1 MLGETNTQ
9 EELLQAFH
17 DDAKW
22 WRFTIGLIEYEIQ
35 FIDRLLKANIFIENT
50 PNLFERLQE
59 FMHVIKTKTRETKNL
74 KKELTEYEDRLRGI
88 LECQDLSCDTYY
100 LENHKA
106 LKERFELFYKDFNL
120 YKIKVFNF
128 TGSVLKKYRSDT

>member
-17 DDAKW
+17 NDAKW

-59 FMHVIKTKTRETKNL
+59 FMHVRPKRVKQKT
-74 KKELTEYEDRLRGI
+74 
-88 LECQDLSCDTYY
+88 
-100 LENHKA
+100 
-106 LKERFELFYKDFNL
+106 
-120 YKIKVFNF
+120 
-128 TGSVLKKYRSDT
+128 